1 MMIEKITISEFEGKQ
16 QLYLATESQI
26 KALIDVESNV
36 YAKLANVAAVL
47 KTNFDYFWVGF
58 YLKHNSDELIIGPFQ
73 GPPACSRIRYGKGV
87 CGKAWELNQTIIV
100 PDVSTF
106 PGHIACSAE
115 SKSEIVIPILKEGQI
130 IGVLD
135 VDSDQLAYFT
145 KEDESGLERICKI
158 VSDSL

>member
-26 KALIDVESNV
+26 KALIDAESNV

-100 PDVSTF
+100 PDVSAF

>member
-26 KALIDVESNV
+26 KALIDAESNV

-145 KEDESGLERICKI
+145 KEDGSGLERICKI

>member
-26 KALIDVESNV
+26 KALIDSESNV

>member
-1 MMIEKITISEFEGKQ
+1 MIEKITISEFEGKQ

-26 KALIDVESNV
+26 KALIDAESNV

>member
-26 KALIDVESNV
+26 KALIDAESNV

>member
-1 MMIEKITISEFEGKQ
+1 MIEKITISEFEGKQ

-26 KALIDVESNV
+26 KALIDAESNV

-115 SKSEIVIPILKEGQI
+115 SKSEIVMPILKEGQI

>member
-26 KALIDVESNV
+26 KALIDAESNV
-36 YAKLANVAAVL
+36 YAKLANVVAVL